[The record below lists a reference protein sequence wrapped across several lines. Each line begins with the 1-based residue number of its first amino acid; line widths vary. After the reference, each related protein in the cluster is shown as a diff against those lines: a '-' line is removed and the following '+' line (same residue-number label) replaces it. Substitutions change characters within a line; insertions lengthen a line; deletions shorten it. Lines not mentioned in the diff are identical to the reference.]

1 MPVVQDVLVDTSVW
15 IEHFRQN
22 NAELVDLMM
31 QDRVLIHPF
40 ALTEL
45 ACGTPPT
52 PRGRTLGDLALLRT
66 CHSANQTE
74 VRNLIEQEGLYG
86 QGCGLVDMTLLA
98 SILITPNARL
108 WTLDKRLATQAVRLG
123 INWPTN
129 AL

>member
-22 NAELVDLMM
+22 NVELVDLMM

-40 ALTEL
+40 VLTEL

-52 PRGRTLGDLALLRT
+52 PRRRTLGDLALLRT

-98 SILITPNARL
+98 STLITPNARL
-108 WTLDKRLATQAVRLG
+108 WTLDKRLATLAVRLG